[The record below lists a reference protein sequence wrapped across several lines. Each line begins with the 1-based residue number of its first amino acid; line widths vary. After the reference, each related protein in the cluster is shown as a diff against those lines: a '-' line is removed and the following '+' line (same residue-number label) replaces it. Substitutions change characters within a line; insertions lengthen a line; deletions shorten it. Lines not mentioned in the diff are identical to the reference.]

1 MNRTSR
7 FARLAGGISIGSN
20 RATAG
25 TLSGIFIDAY
35 DGSSVLVSNW
45 HVFEGAP
52 GITPILQ
59 PGVADG
65 GSHPSDTVG
74 KLKRYVALRGG
85 EPPLWRRIL
94 CTLFGWL
101 LGDWCLASNEA
112 NFVDVACASFEPC
125 NPREIACGVYLDD
138 GIILCPVNTHP
149 GDGVA
154 GCRAW
159 KCGRTTG
166 VTVGRILSDSATLKV
181 WYGDRYAIF
190 TDQIIVEGESG
201 PGDSGSPVFL
211 MKGDRPSGDDALIGL
226 LFAGS
231 GGLYVVCKWKHVR
244 SMLGVEWPG
253 KTLNK

>member
-1 MNRTSR
+1 MDRTAR
-7 FARLAGGISIGSN
+7 FARLAGGISIGSS
-20 RATAG
+20 RTTAG

-35 DGSSVLVSNW
+35 DGSRVLVSNW

-52 GITPILQ
+52 GITPIIQ

-65 GSHPSDTVG
+65 GSQPSDVVG
-74 KLKRYVALRGG
+74 RLKRYVALRGAG
-85 EPPLWRRIL
+85 QPLWKRII

-112 NFVDVACASFEPC
+112 NLVDAACASFEPY
-125 NPREIACGVYLDD
+125 NPREAVCGVYLDD
-138 GIILCPVNTHP
+138 GSILCPINTHP
-149 GDGVA
+149 GDDVV
-154 GCRAW
+154 GCNVW
-159 KCGRTTG
+159 KSGRGTG
-166 VTVGRILSDSATLKV
+166 VTVGRILSDRATLKV
-181 WYGDRYAIF
+181 WYGDMYAIF
-190 TDQIIVEGESG
+190 TDQIIVEGASG
-201 PGDSGSPVFL
+201 PGDSGSPVFM
-211 MKGDRPSGDDALIGL
+211 MKGDRPSSDDALIGL